1 MRVSN
6 ETKITHGFNWL
17 TDKAREIFRELFD
30 HISWGIADFIKRSH
44 EKQDNLAGEE
54 YITGK
59 LVEKINLYDEKEQ
72 KWRDIQEK
80 FKEIGL
86 NVNLKGNLNEKS
98 SEGKIGADF
107 GYCFKS

>member
-1 MRVSN
+1 MMVSN
-6 ETKITHGFNWL
+6 KTKITHGFNWL
-17 TDKAREIFRELFD
+17 TDEAKEIFRELFD
-30 HISWGIADFIKRSH
+30 DFSRDIANLIKRSH
-44 EKQDNLAGEE
+44 EIQDNLADEE

-86 NVNLKGNLNEKS
+86 NCKFKGQPK
-98 SEGKIGADF
+98 
-107 GYCFKS
+107 